1 MLATLQPSQAV
12 NALNDRVKVERRRL
26 EEQYA
31 QALNKLARRQLPNEA
46 TELGVFSNPWQK
58 IVSSTESLAESHHLL
73 AQKIEADVERPLRD
87 FASTDREMQAM
98 STIQGNLA
106 AMAREIDGA
115 QKKADKLKEKGAKAA
130 AGKVANATSDVDNA
144 RSQWA
149 SQAPFVFEKLQAVD
163 ESRLNHLR
171 DALTQYL
178 THEVDQVERD
188 RVTAEQ
194 CLNVL
199 LNVETADE
207 IKTFAL
213 KMSGSKPRTE
223 RQGSASTPRTER
235 QRSSIAPAANLAP
248 IAPTASAD
256 ERLSQRSGSVQEQKQ
271 SGGLSGLKRLGTV
284 LGRRRDKAPSVSPE
298 RKTRPDLGS
307 KFSSFGSRMGGRSKD
322 MPSPMEAPQE
332 TTPSFRRQSP
342 LDRRTS
348 TPSRQADSSPTPRD
362 KRRSVDRTNGMPTP
376 GLADEPITRPG
387 FVNGTNRA
395 GPISLQEPLQP
406 TAPSAAMP
414 EPQRDSE
421 GFSVPPSG
429 RDAISQA
436 EQEAAGG
443 DDTIPPQ
450 FKVDIRDAPIQEEGH
465 DAETALANVANTLR
479 MHQLGR
485 EEDKQ
490 NPEIPREEPSPA
502 SMQPILPPIAPVSP
516 FKSNP
521 RAAYLNDE
529 QSAFSDT
536 QSVRSA
542 TSATS
547 AVIKHP
553 ELSQPGF
560 NSSIVETVSA
570 WFEHGALTRS
580 VVIGELALAYN
591 PPDLTAAAFGT
602 SEAIRLENF
611 HVLEKVA
618 PNPTFIEPLAHRAG
632 EYTVALPSITAKTVV
647 AFKYQVHLSDATL
660 AAHVPL
666 LLTPVWK
673 VEPTQTSVILHYA
686 LNPSFPLPP
695 GRDAL
700 TLSNVVLAIHLQG
713 ASATACQSKP
723 VGTFSRSKAL
733 IYWPLGAL
741 TLVPKA
747 PPQKLLARFLTQTE
761 GRPGNVEATWDAVG
775 EAAGVLGSGLAV
787 SVKAEDK
794 GKGKQPEADPFAD
807 EEGAGLGKEAL
818 EAPGLMAVWREVQG
832 PRKVGSGTY
841 VAT

>member
-1 MLATLQPSQAV
+1 MSRSEYPAMLATLQPSQAV

-31 QALNKLARRQLPNEA
+31 QALNKLARRQLLCEA
-46 TELGVFSNPWQK
+46 AELGVFSNPWQK
-58 IVSSTESLAESHHLL
+58 IVTSTESLAESHHLL

-98 STIQGNLA
+98 STIQGNLT

-213 KMSGSKPRTE
+213 KIDP
-223 RQGSASTPRTER
+223 
-235 QRSSIAPAANLAP
+235 AP
-248 IAPTASAD
+248 
-256 ERLSQRSGSVQEQKQ
+256 EQKQ

-284 LGRRRDKAPSVSPE
+284 LGRRRGKAPSVSPE

-322 MPSPMEAPQE
+322 TPPPMEAPQE
-332 TTPSFRRQSP
+332 TPPSFRRQSP
-342 LDRRTS
+342 VDRRTS
-348 TPSRQADSSPTPRD
+348 TPSRQADLSPTPRD
-362 KRRSVDRTNGMPTP
+362 KRRPFDRTNGMPTS
-376 GLADEPITRPG
+376 GLANEPMTSPG
-387 FVNGTNRA
+387 FVNGTSRA
-395 GPISLQEPLQP
+395 DPTSLREPLQP

-479 MHQLGR
+479 MQAPTGPGR
-485 EEDKQ
+485 RQGTLRGRRDVRNTVFVPSPQQ

-529 QSAFSDT
+529 QNAFSDT

-553 ELSQPGF
+553 ELSQPGL

-591 PPDLTAAAFGT
+591 PPDLAAAAFGT

-647 AFKYQVHLSDATL
+647 AFKYQVHLSDATF

-695 GRDAL
+695 A
-700 TLSNVVLAIHLQG
+700 
-713 ASATACQSKP
+713 ATPSPSPTKP

-733 IYWPLGAL
+733 IYWPLGAV
-741 TLVPKA
+741 TLVPNA
-747 PPQKLLARFLTQTE
+747 PPQKLLARFLTETE

-794 GKGKQPEADPFAD
+794 GKGKQPETDPFAD

-818 EAPGLMAVWREVQG
+818 ETPGLVAVWREVQG